1 MSQGLIWCRYD
12 HLAKSAPAILDDS
25 LSADSYLNVLYMP
38 STFPRS
44 ERSRR
49 LQEASNENSVN
60 SSEFED
66 DVPRSNLDSIRYLEC
81 VNYLQEVK
89 HQSVKFPT
97 NIISGYFFFSYGIS
111 FLQFTREDLLEFMF
125 RHGHYK
131 DACMLFF
138 PENSV
143 PTPPQVSST
152 PQKPDPLSTDYGSID
167 DLCDLCVGYGAMSV
181 LEEVMASRMSSETA
195 DVAVKQYT
203 GAALSRICVFC
214 ETHKHFNYLYRFQVI
229 GNDHVAAGLCCI
241 QLFVNS
247 SALDEAIKHLENAKV
262 GIK

>member
-1 MSQGLIWCRYD
+1 M
-12 HLAKSAPAILDDS
+12 AKSAPAILDDS

-49 LQEASNENSVN
+49 LQEASNDNSVN
-60 SSEFED
+60 SSEFE

-81 VNYLQEVK
+81 VNYLQE
-89 HQSVKFPT
+89 
-97 NIISGYFFFSYGIS
+97 
-111 FLQFTREDLLEFMF
+111 FTRQDLLYFMF
-125 RHGHYK
+125 KHGHYK

-143 PTPPQVSST
+143 PSPPQPAAMSSSST
-152 PQKPDPLSTDYGSID
+152 PQKADPLSTDYGSVD
-167 DLCDLCVGYGAMSV
+167 DLCDLCIGYGAMPV
-181 LEEVMASRMSSETA
+181 LEEVMASRMSSTEVD

-229 GNDHVAAGLCCI
+229 SMVCYI
-241 QLFVNS
+241 
-247 SALDEAIKHLENAKV
+247 IR
-262 GIK
+262 